1 MPHHRSIITRNRATT
16 GKLGLKRFPQHKP
29 TIGSR
34 RAGSKKCLP
43 VRWMAFQRFVWCDN
57 VRNNSRARVPFQF
70 SNFAELKTGTAM
82 KITFAL
88 KNITRSILIASV
100 IFGVT
105 GVVHAQSSTA
115 KKSGGSTQN
124 SSNHSY
130 GKDAIKDYAI
140 SQGSGS
146 HTYGKD
152 QSKDYAQSQGTGFHS
167 YGKDQSKDYAKS
179 QESAGTTSGRA
190 TGMGSSS
197 SQGSSTSGTSAGSGG
212 Y

>member
-1 MPHHRSIITRNRATT
+1 
-16 GKLGLKRFPQHKP
+16 LG
-29 TIGSR
+29 
-34 RAGSKKCLP
+34 AGVPVAKNDLP
-43 VRWMAFQRFVWCDN
+43 VLWMAFQRFVWCGN
-57 VRNNSRARVPFQF
+57 VRNNSRASVPFQI
-70 SNFAELKTGTAM
+70 SNFAELKMGTAM

-100 IFGVT
+100 VFGVT
-105 GVVHAQSSTA
+105 GVVHAQTGTA
-115 KKSGGSTQN
+115 KKSGSSTSN
-124 SSNHSY
+124 SGNHTY
-130 GKDAIKDYAI
+130 GKDATKDYAI

-146 HTYGKD
+146 HAYGKD
-152 QSKDYAQSQGTGFHS
+152 QSKDYAQSQGSGFHS

-197 SQGSSTSGTSAGSGG
+197 SQGSSTSGTSSGSGG